1 MTERSRPAACILAA
15 ALLLLAPISVRAADP
30 AGARLQRIAAAGE
43 LRVCIWPEYYG
54 VSFHHEPLLRERL
67 KQSELVDRFVAAI
80 KADGRLAKAAERYGL
95 EPIVVHE

>member
-1 MTERSRPAACILAA
+1 VACILAA
-15 ALLLLAPISVRAADP
+15 AFALLATVSASAHAAAG
-30 AGARLQRIAAAGE
+30 AGARLEWIAAAGE
-43 LRVCIWPEYYG
+43 LRVGIWPEYYG

-67 KQSELVDRFVAAI
+67 KQSEFVDRFVAAI

>member
-1 MTERSRPAACILAA
+1 VACILAA
-15 ALLLLAPISVRAADP
+15 AFALLATVSASARAAAG
-30 AGARLQRIAAAGE
+30 AGARA
-43 LRVCIWPEYYG
+43 
-54 VSFHHEPLLRERL
+54 PLLRERL

>member
-1 MTERSRPAACILAA
+1 VACILAA
-15 ALLLLAPISVRAADP
+15 ALALLATVSASAHAAAG
-30 AGARLQRIAAAGE
+30 AGARLEWIAAAGE
-43 LRVCIWPEYYG
+43 LRVGIWPEYYG

-67 KQSELVDRFVAAI
+67 KQSEFVAAI